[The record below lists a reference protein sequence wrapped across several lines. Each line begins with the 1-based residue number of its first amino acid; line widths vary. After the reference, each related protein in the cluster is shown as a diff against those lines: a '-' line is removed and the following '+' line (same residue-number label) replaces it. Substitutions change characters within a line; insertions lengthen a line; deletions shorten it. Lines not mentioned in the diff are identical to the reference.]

1 MRARDFVKRNIAYHS
16 KLNPVAWIRG
26 QLRPEVR
33 EHLLKIAGVFEHYL
47 EIPNFEVQDI
57 VLTGSLA
64 NYNYTP
70 YSDFDLHVV
79 TDYRDL
85 ECDDVAEALYRAK
98 KEIWNNQ
105 HDITIRG
112 HEVELYIE
120 DLAQPPVSAGMYS
133 LLKDQWIR
141 EPSYD
146 PPKIND
152 SAVNAKVADLIKQ
165 ITVSIETADD
175 PEDLKRI
182 KDKIRKM
189 RRSGLDTEGEFGV
202 ENLAFKILRNQG
214 YLDRLNQAYLD
225 QQDQELTLEGS
236 KIDEHIIG
244 NMTVG
249 QYHVKFDSHT
259 LDRLN
264 RDNMKPVDLDSV
276 YQTINKLPQ
285 AKSKFKKLSDG
296 QGFWLHDN
304 TSDISVGFVISNL
317 EQRIFTAKN
326 VWPGRSASH
335 RFPTFEVR

>member
-98 KEIWNNQ
+98 KEIWNDQ

-165 ITVSIETADD
+165 ITVAIETADD

-225 QQDQELTLEGS
+225 QQDQELSLSETKHTETLTRGS
-236 KIDEHIIG
+236 FTIQLNKDHLIDRTQERQVNPANVDAILNQVPKLKAKILKYVIGEEFWIHNPRLNTSVGMRMISPERRILRANTAIIG
-244 NMTVG
+244 LTTG
-249 QYHVKFDSHT
+249 
-259 LDRLN
+259 DRN
-264 RDNMKPVDLDSV
+264 P
-276 YQTINKLPQ
+276 TI
-285 AKSKFKKLSDG
+285 
-296 QGFWLHDN
+296 
-304 TSDISVGFVISNL
+304 VI
-317 EQRIFTAKN
+317 
-326 VWPGRSASH
+326 H
-335 RFPTFEVR
+335 